1 MGVLRI
7 GYVLS
12 LLVALVAADGLISQ
26 FLVRSELGQEANPF
40 LVNLVADGNFLGIK
54 VAGGLLCGL
63 VLWDVYKQRQ
73 KLAVVSSLGFV
84 ALYTGIVLWNLYMF
98 FIGQV

>member
-1 MGVLRI
+1 MGIPRI

-26 FLVRSELGQEANPF
+26 FLVRSELGQEVNPF
-40 LVNLVADGNFLGIK
+40 LVNLVTDGDFLGIK
-54 VAGGLLCGL
+54 VAGGLLCAL
-63 VLWDVYKQRQ
+63 VLWDIYKQRQ
-73 KLAVVSSLGFV
+73 KLAVVGSLGFV
-84 ALYTGIVLWNLYMF
+84 ALYTGIVLWNLYVF